1 VARHNSTTPEEL
13 AAMVQATG
21 FESMDALIDATVPK
35 SIRRSDGMDLGK
47 YTDGMTESQFLDYF
61 K

>member
-1 VARHNSTTPEEL
+1 
-13 AAMVQATG
+13 MVKETG

-35 SIRRSDGMDLGK
+35 AIRRADGMDMGK
-47 YTDGMTESQFLDYF
+47 YTAGMTESQFLDYF